1 MRRLAL
7 LTTVA
12 GISLT
17 LLVHGAANSEEDEQD
32 NVQKNVQDGRVDRSP
47 TQPSTVARSRSVY
60 KVDDVGMII
69 GGASEDA
76 KAKVGR
82 LPIRE

>member
-1 MRRLAL
+1 MII
-7 LTTVA
+7 A
-12 GISLT
+12 GIS
-17 LLVHGAANSEEDEQD
+17 AALMINAALSADDDEQTSA
-32 NVQKNVQDGRVDRSP
+32 QDERVDSSETEP
-47 TQPSTVARSRSVY
+47 ASHAHPRSVY

-82 LPIRE
+82 LPVRD

>member
-1 MRRLAL
+1 MYWPEL
-7 LTTVA
+7 LPTIA
-12 GISLT
+12 GISVALI
-17 LLVHGAANSEEDEQD
+17 LSAAANADDVKQPSAQGEP
-32 NVQKNVQDGRVDRSP
+32 VDRSP
-47 TQPSTVARSRSVY
+47 TEPQAHTHPRLVY

-82 LPIRE
+82 LPIRD

>member
-1 MRRLAL
+1 MYWPEFLP
-7 LTTVA
+7 TIA
-12 GISLT
+12 GISVALM
-17 LLVHGAANSEEDEQD
+17 LSASANADDAEQPTA
-32 NVQKNVQDGRVDRSP
+32 QGGSVDRSP
-47 TQPSTVARSRSVY
+47 TEPPAHTHPRLVY

-82 LPIRE
+82 LPIRD

>member
-1 MRRLAL
+1 MYWPGFLP
-7 LTTVA
+7 TIA
-12 GISLT
+12 GISVALM
-17 LLVHGAANSEEDEQD
+17 LMLGAAANAEDVEQPTA
-32 NVQKNVQDGRVDRSP
+32 QDGHVDRSP
-47 TQPSTVARSRSVY
+47 TEPPAHTHPRSVY

-82 LPIRE
+82 LPIRD

>member
-1 MRRLAL
+1 MGGMKTLF
-7 LTTVA
+7 
-12 GISLT
+12 SLT
-17 LLVHGAANSEEDEQD
+17 YLVLFLPLASQADETHDGGKQTSEAT
-32 NVQKNVQDGRVDRSP
+32 VQESP
-47 TQPSTVARSRSVY
+47 PAQQVYPRRIY

-82 LPIRE
+82 LPVRD

>member
-1 MRRLAL
+1 MCWRGF
-7 LTTVA
+7 LTTIAGLSVA
-12 GISLT
+12 LVLT
-17 LLVHGAANSEEDEQD
+17 VPAIADEIEQTIEQD
-32 NVQKNVQDGRVDRSP
+32 GHVDRSP
-47 TQPSTVARSRSVY
+47 TEPPARAQPRSVY

-82 LPIRE
+82 LPIRD

>member
-1 MRRLAL
+1 MYWPGFLSTIAGLSVAL
-7 LTTVA
+7 MLIVPAIADEVEQTTA
-12 GISLT
+12 
-17 LLVHGAANSEEDEQD
+17 
-32 NVQKNVQDGRVDRSP
+32 QDGHVDRSP
-47 TQPSTVARSRSVY
+47 TEPPARTHSRSVY

-82 LPIRE
+82 LPIRD